1 MKWTNTHFYDNNISK
16 EVISKVNLLID
27 KYKNISKDNKLIAFN
42 ILKENIINLDNNKE
56 SIAIKYYDQIINS
69 NNNNNYDPINKLN
82 AIDLLYIVYIISREE
97 MYIISQLKEQ
107 LYDLNTGFCPQG
119 RTIRLLQIINPFL

>member
-1 MKWTNTHFYDNNISK
+1 MEWTNTHFYDNNISE

-82 AIDLLYIVYIISREE
+82 TIDLYTY
-97 MYIISQLKEQ
+97 Q
-107 LYDLNTGFCPQG
+107 
-119 RTIRLLQIINPFL
+119 